1 MIPQIPSSRDLY
13 RVIPHLPEILLAY
26 FSRIAYNTAEM
37 IRTET
42 AHINVR
48 QGFTEAKKGD
58 GKMMTDRTLRVLEF
72 TRIREMLAEGALT
85 ALGKEKCLALVPF
98 DTLYDIDTAQRET
111 EEAVVILQY
120 VGGHPLTE
128 FPDARPAL
136 LVCEKG
142 GTLSPG
148 MLLNIAALLRASRA
162 ARDALITDRENT
174 PLLRGRAELLTEARN
189 VERDITDAIL
199 SEDEIA
205 DRASSELMNIRRH
218 LRGAQERIKDRLN
231 QMIRSSAVQKYLQDT
246 ILTMR
251 SGRYVLAV
259 KAEYRGQVPG
269 LVHDQSTSGATL
281 FIEPMAAVEMGN
293 EIREWELKEAR
304 EIERILA
311 ALSAEV
317 APYAEQLRGN
327 VEMLGELDFIF
338 AKGLLS
344 RRLRCVAPKMNENGF
359 LHIIRGR
366 HPLIDPEKV
375 VPSDIYLGYESGKAE
390 GGSPSGKNANTEEGH
405 GAGLPGFNTLVV
417 TGPNTGGKTV
427 TLKTIGLL
435 TLMAQAGLQVPAELG
450 TELAV
455 FEQVW
460 ADIGD
465 EQSIEQSLSTFSGH
479 MTNIVQIMR
488 EVTPRDLVL
497 FDELG
502 AGTDPTEGAA
512 LAQSIL
518 TRLLHIRVRT
528 VATTHYS
535 ELKVFALTTEG
546 VENASVEFDVETLRP
561 TYRLSIGV
569 PGKSNAFEISRR
581 LGLAENLIEGAKKLL
596 SSDEVKFEDVIANAE
611 YHRQIAERERQLAQE
626 ASRETLKLRDE
637 AEKLRR
643 EMEEKREQSVRK
655 AREEARRI
663 LQDARRESESIISDL
678 KRMKKEAGSA
688 AEVNALRKQLDEGID
703 DLSEGLKQPS
713 PEEGEAPKTVRPGD
727 RVKVLT
733 FGTEASVLSE
743 PNGKGEV
750 ELASGNM
757 KFKAK
762 LADLRLIKAAAPQEK
777 TVVKAK
783 TGAMTRSVPL
793 ECDVRGMAL
802 DEALG
807 AVEIYLD
814 EAVLAGLHEVSIIHG
829 KGTGVLK
836 SGIRQDLR
844 KNRHV
849 RACRPGMYGEGEDGV
864 TVVTLK

>member
-1 MIPQIPSSRDLY
+1 
-13 RVIPHLPEILLAY
+13 
-26 FSRIAYNTAEM
+26 
-37 IRTET
+37 
-42 AHINVR
+42 
-48 QGFTEAKKGD
+48 
-58 GKMMTDRTLRVLEF
+58 MMTERTLRVLEF
-72 TRIREMLAEGALT
+72 PRVRDMLAEGALT
-85 ALGKEKCLALVPF
+85 VMGAEKCRTLVPF
-98 DTLYDIDTAQRET
+98 DTLFDIEQAQKET
-111 EEAVVILQY
+111 EEATVILQY
-120 VGGHPLTE
+120 VGGHPMTE

-142 GTLSPG
+142 GTLSPR
-148 MLLNIAALLRASRA
+148 MLLDVAALLRASRA
-162 ARDALITDRENT
+162 ARDVLITDRDNT
-174 PLLRGRAELLTEARN
+174 PMLRARAEGILEARN

-218 LRGAQERIKDRLN
+218 LRGAQERIKEKLN
-231 QMIRSSAVQKYLQDT
+231 QMIRSSAIQKYLQESIITVRND
-246 ILTMR
+246 
-251 SGRYVLAV
+251 RYVIPV
-259 KAEYRGQVPG
+259 RAEYRAQVPG

-293 EIREWELKEAR
+293 EIREWEIKEAR

-311 ALSAEV
+311 ALSSEV
-317 APYAEQLRGN
+317 APYAEALRSN
-327 VEMLGELDFIF
+327 VETLAELDFIF

-375 VPSDIYLGYESGKAE
+375 VPSDIWLGYDAKEQ
-390 GGSPSGKNANTEEGH
+390 
-405 GAGLPGFNTLVV
+405 GFNTLVI

-427 TLKTIGLL
+427 TLKTLGLME
-435 TLMAQAGLQVPAELG
+435 LMAQAGLQVPAELG

-479 MTNIVQIMR
+479 MTNIVTIMQ

-581 LGLAENLIEGAKKLL
+581 LGLAENLIENAKKLL
-596 SSDEVKFEDVIANAE
+596 SSDEVRFEDVIANAE

-626 ASRETLKLRDE
+626 ASRETLKMRDE

-643 EMEEKREQSVRK
+643 EMEEKRTESVRK
-655 AREEARRI
+655 AKEEARRI
-663 LQDARRESESIISDL
+663 LQEARRESESIISEL

-688 AEVNALRKQLDEGID
+688 AEVNALRHQLDRGID
-703 DLSEGLKQPS
+703 AMSEGLQTPDQ
-713 PEEGEAPKTVRPGD
+713 EDGEAPKTVHAGD
-727 RVKVLT
+727 QVKVLT
-733 FGTEASVLSE
+733 FGTVASVMGE
-743 PNGKGEV
+743 PNSRGEV

-762 LADLRLIKAAAPQEK
+762 LADLRLLRNAVTEQKA
-777 TVVKAK
+777 VVKTK
-783 TGAMTRSVPL
+783 TGAMSRTVPM
-793 ECDVRGMAL
+793 ECDVRGMNL
-802 DEALG
+802 EEALST
-807 AVEIYLD
+807 VEIYLD
-814 EAVLAGLHEVSIIHG
+814 EAVMAGLHEVSVIHG
-829 KGTGVLK
+829 KGTGVLR
-836 SGIRQDLR
+836 SGIRQELR
-844 KNRHV
+844 RNRHV
-849 RACRPGMYGEGEDGV
+849 RSIRPGMYGEGEDGV
-864 TVVTLK
+864 TVVSLK